1 MDYTVTFVQY
11 YTYKVYAND
20 EDDAFNEAYK
30 EFQREM
36 YYPAANTWYD
46 DVKIECDEEDED

>member
-20 EDDAFNEAYK
+20 EDDAFDEAYK